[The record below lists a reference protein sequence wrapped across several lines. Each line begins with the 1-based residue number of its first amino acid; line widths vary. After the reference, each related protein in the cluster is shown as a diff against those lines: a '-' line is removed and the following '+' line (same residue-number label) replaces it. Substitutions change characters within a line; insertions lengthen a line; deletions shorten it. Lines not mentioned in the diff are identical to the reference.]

1 MKNALFWA
9 LGVVVAVILGL
20 FAYGVYLSVTHTSS
34 GFDPVTATCTGF
46 VLVVSLVA
54 WELLMKPGYHRGRA
68 KESKAGPEPDEDA
81 GPVPPPS
88 R

>member
-46 VLVVSLVA
+46 VLVISMVA

-68 KESKAGPEPDEDA
+68 KESKAGSEPDEDA

>member
-1 MKNALFWA
+1 MKNVLFWA

-20 FAYGVYLSVTHTSS
+20 FAYGVYLSVTHASS
-34 GFDPVTATCTGF
+34 GVDPVTATCTGF
-46 VLVVSLVA
+46 VLIISLVA

-68 KESKAGPEPDEDA
+68 KESKAGSEPDDERPA
-81 GPVPPPS
+81 PPPS

>member
-46 VLVVSLVA
+46 VLVISMVA
-54 WELLMKPGYHRGRA
+54 WELLMKPGYYRRRREA
-68 KESKAGPEPDEDA
+68 RREETPPRDDA
-81 GPVPPPS
+81 PNSPPPS